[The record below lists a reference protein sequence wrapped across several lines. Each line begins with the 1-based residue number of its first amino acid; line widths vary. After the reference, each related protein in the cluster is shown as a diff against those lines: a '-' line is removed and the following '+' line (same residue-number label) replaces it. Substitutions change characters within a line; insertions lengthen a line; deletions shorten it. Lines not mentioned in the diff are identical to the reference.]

1 MNKKVMS
8 GLIVTLL
15 VGIFGLVI
23 FTEAVEEQA
32 IGQKIERQ
40 ISYHDEIVRDKSSKR
55 AMNRRRNSQMS
66 GNNSH
71 LDNRRH
77 ACRDDQY

>member
-8 GLIVTLL
+8 GLIVTLF
-15 VGIFGLVI
+15 VGIFGLVM
-23 FTEAVEEQA
+23 FTEAVEDNVV
-32 IGQKIERQ
+32 GHKMGRQ
-40 ISYHDEIVRDKSSKR
+40 RLHHNEIVRDRSSNR
-55 AMNRRRNSQMS
+55 ELNRRRNRQMS

>member
-32 IGQKIERQ
+32 IGQKMERQ
-40 ISYHDEIVRDKSSKR
+40 ISYHDEIVRDTSIEQ
-55 AMNRRRNSQMS
+55 A
-66 GNNSH
+66 
-71 LDNRRH
+71 
-77 ACRDDQY
+77 